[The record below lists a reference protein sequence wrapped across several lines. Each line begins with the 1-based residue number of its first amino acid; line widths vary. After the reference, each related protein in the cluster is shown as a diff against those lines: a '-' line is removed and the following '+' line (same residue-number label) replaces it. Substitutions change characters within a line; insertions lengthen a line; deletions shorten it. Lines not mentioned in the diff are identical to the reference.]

1 MTPKTNSAAPTIFV
15 LIAAAGSGSRLG
27 GATPK
32 QYLDLGGQTILRR
45 SIEAFLPY
53 TAPEHIRVIID
64 ANAVHDYQNSVSELT
79 LAPYIIGGQT
89 RKQSIYNGLMALPDL
104 QDQDI
109 ILIHDAARPFV
120 KPADIAAMI
129 EVLQSGEAAAASLYA
144 PLHDT
149 IREKDTQTTLNR
161 DALIAV
167 QTPQGFR
174 AETILKAHHHFKDA
188 DSGAFSAFTDDA
200 AMVAALDIPVA
211 YIAGS
216 RQNFKITT
224 QDDYIMAQNLQSL
237 QNLKKPQQPQIR
249 SGIGFDVHAFADTP
263 NPAKTLR
270 LGGIDIPH
278 DRALSGHS
286 DADVA
291 LHAITDALLGAMGLG
306 DIGDHFPPSD
316 QTYKGMDSAIFL
328 EKAATLIAEKG
339 GRINNID
346 LTIICEAP
354 KLTAYKAQ
362 IQSRIASILTLEAAQ
377 IGIKAT
383 TTEKLGFTGR
393 GEGIAAQ
400 AIATVEITNHQIT
413 RQINKD
419 KG

>member
-1 MTPKTNSAAPTIFV
+1 MTPKTNSTARSIFV
-15 LIAAAGSGSRLG
+15 LIAAAGCGSRLG

-32 QYLDLGGQTILRR
+32 QYLDLGGKNILRR
-45 SIEAFLPY
+45 SIEAFLPF

-64 ANAVHDYQNSVSELT
+64 ANTVHEYQKSVSGLT
-79 LAPYIIGGQT
+79 VAPYIIGGQT
-89 RKQSIYNGLMALPDL
+89 RKQSVYNGLMVLPDL

-120 KPADIAAMI
+120 KPEDIKAML

-149 IREKDTQTTLNR
+149 IREKDTLTTLNR
-161 DALIAV
+161 DALMAV
-167 QTPQGFR
+167 QTPQGFC
-174 AETILKAHHHFKDA
+174 AETIFKAHQHFKDA
-188 DSGAFSAFTDDA
+188 DNGAFTDDA
-200 AMVAALDIPVA
+200 AMVAALGIPVA

-237 QNLKKPQQPQIR
+237 QNLKNPKIPQIR

-270 LGGIDIPH
+270 LGGIDISH

-328 EKAATLIAEKG
+328 EKMAELVAEKG

-377 IGIKAT
+377 IGVKAT
-383 TTEKLGFTGR
+383 TTERLGFTGR

-400 AIATVEITNHQIT
+400 AIATVEIISAQN
-413 RQINKD
+413 ND
-419 KG
+419 KK